1 MGLTLF
7 KLINNREAWGME
19 PRKDGEATNQTEPMP
34 RESMTTL

>member
-19 PRKDGEATNQTEPMP
+19 PRKDGEAMNQTELTH
-34 RESMTTL
+34 RVSMTTL